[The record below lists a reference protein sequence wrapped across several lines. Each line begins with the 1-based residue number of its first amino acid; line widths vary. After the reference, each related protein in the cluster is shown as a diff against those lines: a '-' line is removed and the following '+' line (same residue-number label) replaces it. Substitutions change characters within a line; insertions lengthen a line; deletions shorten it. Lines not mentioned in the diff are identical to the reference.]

1 MDDTLNCLGQ
11 TLLTALPAD
20 VSRFYVEYDEVN
32 LVIHAPSVR
41 KVLTFLRDDPSCLF
55 VCPIDVTGVDY
66 PSREKRFDVVYH
78 LLSPH
83 HNVRI
88 RVKAALGEGEAID
101 SAVALY
107 PGLLWFER
115 EAYDMFGIHFAGHPD
130 LRRLLTD
137 YGFTGHPLRKDFPKI
152 IAISIFSR
160 LGKASHRCNC
170 PAMKRQG
177 ADRTRHDTAKP
188 AQFHH

>member
-1 MDDTLNCLGQ
+1 MDDTLNRLGQ

-78 LLSPH
+78 Y
-83 HNVRI
+83 RF
-88 RVKAALGEGEAID
+88 GECD
-101 SAVALY
+101 
-107 PGLLWFER
+107 P
-115 EAYDMFGIHFAGHPD
+115 
-130 LRRLLTD
+130 
-137 YGFTGHPLRKDFPKI
+137 
-152 IAISIFSR
+152 SR
-160 LGKASHRCNC
+160 LGYC
-170 PAMKRQG
+170 
-177 ADRTRHDTAKP
+177 RTG
-188 AQFHH
+188 F